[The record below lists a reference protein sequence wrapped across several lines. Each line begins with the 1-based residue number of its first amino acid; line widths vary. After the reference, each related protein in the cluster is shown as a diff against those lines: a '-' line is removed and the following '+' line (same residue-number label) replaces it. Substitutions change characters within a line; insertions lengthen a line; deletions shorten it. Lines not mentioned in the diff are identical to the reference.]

1 VQLIPNP
8 SVFGGSTPIC
18 FSRELKSL
26 IAVRKVIET
35 ISNLEVKVVYK
46 RVALIG
52 PQLRIVGQ
60 NSE

>member
-1 VQLIPNP
+1 M
-8 SVFGGSTPIC
+8 
-18 FSRELKSL
+18 
-26 IAVRKVIET
+26 AVRKVIET
-35 ISNLEVKVVYK
+35 ISNLEDNVVYK